1 MGLFGYIQKS
11 SIISIYVSYC
21 VRTKISTSDNLW
33 KIQNKYRSNLTIM
46 LKYLDHIHMLVSI
59 LYKLIVSS
67 FMGYLK
73 GKSSLMIF
81 VGNANFKYKY
91 ECCKFSF

>member
-1 MGLFGYIQKS
+1 
-11 SIISIYVSYC
+11 
-21 VRTKISTSDNLW
+21 
-33 KIQNKYRSNLTIM
+33 M
-46 LKYLDHIHMLVSI
+46 LKYIDHIHMLVSI

-81 VGNANFKYKY
+81 VGNANLKYKY
-91 ECCKFSF
+91 EYCKFSF

>member
-1 MGLFGYIQKS
+1 
-11 SIISIYVSYC
+11 
-21 VRTKISTSDNLW
+21 
-33 KIQNKYRSNLTIM
+33 M
-46 LKYLDHIHMLVSI
+46 LKYIDHIHMLVSI

-81 VGNANFKYKY
+81 VGNANLKYKY